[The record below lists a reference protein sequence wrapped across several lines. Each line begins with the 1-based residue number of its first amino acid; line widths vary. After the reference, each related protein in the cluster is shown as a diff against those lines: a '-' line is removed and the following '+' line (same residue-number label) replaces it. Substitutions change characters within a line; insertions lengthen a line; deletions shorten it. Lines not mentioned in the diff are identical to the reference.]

1 MISRN
6 EIIDLI
12 DSVKIGN
19 NPVNE
24 SLNLIGD
31 GVLDSFSILVFV
43 AELKTKYGYNISL
56 EQEVNTIFMSVDSI
70 YDYIERQI

>member
-1 MISRN
+1 MISRS

-19 NPVNE
+19 SPVNE

-43 AELKTKYGYNISL
+43 AELNTKYGYNIAL
-56 EQEVNTIFMSVDSI
+56 DQEVNNIFMSVDSI
-70 YDYIERQI
+70 YDYIASQV

>member
-1 MISRN
+1 MIKKI

-19 NPVNE
+19 KPVNE

-31 GVLDSFSILVFV
+31 GLLDSFSILVFV
-43 AELKTKYGYNISL
+43 AELNSKYGYNISL
-56 EQEVNTIFMSVDSI
+56 DQNVNTIFMSVDSI
-70 YDYIERQI
+70 YDYILSQV

>member
-31 GVLDSFSILVFV
+31 GVLDSFSILVSV

>member
-1 MISRN
+1 MITRN

-19 NPVNE
+19 SSVNE

-43 AELKTKYGYNISL
+43 AELNSKHGYNITL
-56 EQEVNTIFMSVDSI
+56 DQEVNYIFRTVDSI
-70 YDYIERQI
+70 LDYILSQV